1 MKPVLLVG
9 TGVMAKAYAHVLRQ
23 ALRWP
28 FVVAGRTVAKGE
40 SFAREVGG
48 RKGTSVVDFP
58 QAASAYSFGIVAT
71 SIESMD
77 GLTRRLIENGVKKVL
92 IEKPAALTSAQ
103 CRKLDVFC
111 RSKKAY
117 VRVATNRRFY
127 SSILQLADILKKQ
140 KPVYGTFEF
149 TEWAWQIEGGT
160 NTAREK
166 NRWAIANSIHV
177 FDTMQALL
185 GPFKI
190 LKKVHVGKNEIK
202 WHPSASTFLGLCKFG
217 ETPVSYATSWSTPGR
232 WDIQVMT
239 KEGRYRLSPMEK
251 LQVQKPKTIQ
261 YEEVPSSDSWDASY
275 KPGLVRMLK
284 SFEAPAAK
292 GNMSLPTLSETRDL
306 LKNIEAAVGYSR

>member
-1 MKPVLLVG
+1 
-9 TGVMAKAYAHVLRQ
+9 MAKSYAQ
-23 ALRWP
+23 ALRHALQWP
-28 FVVAGRTVAKGE
+28 FVVAGRSVEKGQFF
-40 SFAREVGG
+40 SDEVGAL
-48 RKGTSVVDFP
+48 KGTSISDFY
-58 QAASAYSFGIVAT
+58 QAAPEYSFAIVAT

-77 GLTRRLIENGVKKVL
+77 GLTRQLINRGVKKIL
-92 IEKPAALTSAQ
+92 IEKPVALSSAQ
-103 CRKLDVFC
+103 CGRLDAFC

-127 SSILQLADILKKQ
+127 SSVLQLAGILKKQ

-177 FDTMQALL
+177 FDTVQALL

-190 LKKVHVGKNEIK
+190 LKKLQSGKNELK
-202 WHPSASTFLGLCKFG
+202 WHSSASTFLGLCKFG
-217 ETPVSYATSWSTPGR
+217 ATPVSYATSWSTPGR

-251 LQVQKPKTIQ
+251 LQVQKPRTVQ
-261 YEEVPSSDSWDASY
+261 YEEVPSSDSWDTSY
-275 KPGLVRMLK
+275 KPGLVRMLR
-284 SFEAPAAK
+284 SFDAPSIK
-292 GNMSLPTLSETRDL
+292 EHVSLPTLSDMHGL
-306 LKNIEAAVGYSR
+306 LKNIESIVGYSR